1 MSCYIS
7 PINLDEFPRRATPE
21 DLAQLPTLIEKI
33 VPISLPILLDF
44 VGKMAAGWD
53 RIGIKLDMGDKVA
66 ELRAKGDSLFTN
78 LTVLFEVWINRGRD
92 VSWIHLLRALE
103 SPGVDLAAAAD
114 DIRDYLCKQGML
126 TKTLTRALQ

>member
-1 MSCYIS
+1 
-7 PINLDEFPRRATPE
+7 
-21 DLAQLPTLIEKI
+21 
-33 VPISLPILLDF
+33 
-44 VGKMAAGWD
+44 MAAGWD

-103 SPGVDLAAAAD
+103 SPGVDMAAAAD
-114 DIRDYLCKQGML
+114 DIRDFLCKQGML
-126 TKTLTRALQ
+126 TKTLT